1 MLLIKKKIKRKKYVG
16 VNQRKFSKFRGN
28 YLMTYVRVYY
38 KRMYEF
44 YFIPNELIV
53 LNHINNMNNYK

>member
-1 MLLIKKKIKRKKYVG
+1 MLPIKKKIKRKKYVG
-16 VNQRKFSKFRGN
+16 VNQRKFYKFRGN
-28 YLMTYVRVYY
+28 YLMTYMFYY

-53 LNHINNMNNYK
+53 LNHINNMNK